1 MLEIRTVTHLPNSSS
16 KVVQFLHQPVKDF
29 LTTSSSFETIRT
41 KANFDHSDNGHV
53 FLTKFRAGQQLL
65 AFKNLSLIHATEA
78 LADLRWSEMFYQA
91 RMAEETTNSACT
103 TAVDALSGFVDAH
116 ELASVYLLFEN
127 WECLSHRRP
136 CFLAIAIQAGLVEYV
151 EHAWAR
157 RTNLR
162 NYPGKP
168 LLDQTWMCGR
178 VTSPYI
184 RSAAMVELLLRLGV
198 DIEQEFEG
206 MSALGWCSNA

>member
-1 MLEIRTVTHLPNSSS
+1 MIFSRL
-16 KVVQFLHQPVKDF
+16 QA
-29 LTTSSSFETIRT
+29 SFETIRA
-41 KANFDHSDNGHV
+41 KANFDPSDNGHV
-53 FLTKFRAGQQLL
+53 FLTKFRADQQPLS
-65 AFKNLSLIHATEA
+65 FKNLSLIHATKA
-78 LADLRWSEMFYQA
+78 LADLRWSEMFFQA
-91 RMAEETTNSACT
+91 RMAEETINSACT
-103 TAVDALSGFVDAH
+103 TAVDALSAFVDAH

-127 WECLSHRRP
+127 WECPSHWRP
-136 CFLAIAIQAGLVEYV
+136 RFLAIAIQAGLVLYV

-168 LLDQTWMCGR
+168 LLHYAVVLDQAWMCGR

-206 MSALGWCSNA
+206 MSALG